1 MPFPIPLSALRA
13 IEIVARRGALGPA
26 AEELGV
32 TPGAVSQ
39 HIRRAE
45 KRLGITLFERTS
57 AGLVPSA
64 ALSAQLPRLGE
75 GFSMLASAL
84 SALRPDHGG
93 VLTVT
98 LGSVFASRFLVGRL
112 ARFSA
117 EHPDLEL
124 RLIANGA
131 LLDLGR
137 PDIDCGIRFGNGK
150 WPGTTATLLGESWRC
165 RYARQALPANS
176 GAQRIWHMCRSFAT
190 KAPCSLGATGW
201 CARSPNANNRVLPEP
216 TQWDFKA
223 FIHKGRRFCRRHY
236 QRAKTPPPKGHN
248 ATSGALQIPELCRQ
262 RANMGA
268 KAQDSVY

>member
-150 WPGTTATLLGESWRC
+150 WPGTTATLLGGIVALPVCTPSL
-165 RYARQALPANS
+165 ARQLESPADLAHVPVIRDESTMLAWRDWLVRQIAECQQS
-176 GAQRIWHMCRSFAT
+176 GASRT
-190 KAPCSLGATGW
+190 DP
-201 CARSPNANNRVLPEP
+201 
-216 TQWDFKA
+216 
-223 FIHKGRRFCRRHY
+223 
-236 QRAKTPPPKGHN
+236 
-248 ATSGALQIPELCRQ
+248 
-262 RANMGA
+262 MGL
-268 KAQDSVY
+268 